1 MGAAALRLQD
11 AAATVATMLR
21 VGLSGGIG
29 SGKSTVAQRFSE
41 LGAVV
46 IDADQLA
53 REVVAPGSEGLAAIA
68 DRFGDAVLE
77 EDGSLNRAALGA
89 VVFAQPQARRDLEQI
104 THPRIAA
111 RTREL
116 IGHAAE
122 DANVVHDV
130 PLLVEKHLGRSYH
143 LVVIVGADERIRLRR
158 LMEHRGMTEDDVIGR
173 MAAQAT
179 DEQRRAAADVW
190 LDNSSTREDV
200 HAAVDALW
208 HERLV
213 PFEHN
218 VRHGIRA
225 SRPDG
230 VRICPPDATWPAQT
244 ERLLERVRLAFGDT
258 VVALEHI
265 GSTSVPGMAAKDVID
280 VQVGVT
286 SLAAVDQPGLLQ
298 GTTAAGFPRVP
309 GIDSDNSKDGQP
321 WPKRVHAE
329 ADPGRPAN
337 IHVREVGS
345 PGWRWALLFRD
356 WMRADRAA
364 AGAYAAEKE
373 RIAAAVDTTSAYA
386 DAKEP
391 WFSAAAERAE
401 QWALDT
407 GWRATGG

>member
-1 MGAAALRLQD
+1 MGAAALRLED

-89 VVFAQPQARRDLEQI
+89 VVFADPQARRDLEQI

-122 DANVVHDV
+122 DAIVVHDV

-230 VRICPPDATWPAQT
+230 VRICPRTRRGRHRPSVCWSACGWRSATPWW
-244 ERLLERVRLAFGDT
+244 
-258 VVALEHI
+258 HW
-265 GSTSVPGMAAKDVID
+265 STSAARRSR
-280 VQVGVT
+280 GC
-286 SLAAVDQPGLLQ
+286 P
-298 GTTAAGFPRVP
+298 PR
-309 GIDSDNSKDGQP
+309 
-321 WPKRVHAE
+321 
-329 ADPGRPAN
+329 
-337 IHVREVGS
+337 
-345 PGWRWALLFRD
+345 
-356 WMRADRAA
+356 
-364 AGAYAAEKE
+364 
-373 RIAAAVDTTSAYA
+373 T
-386 DAKEP
+386 
-391 WFSAAAERAE
+391 
-401 QWALDT
+401 
-407 GWRATGG
+407 